1 MALGNAKELTEGRAM
16 PLLLGFT
23 VPILL
28 GAVLQQFY
36 LLTDSAI
43 VSNFIG
49 VSSLAAVGAST
60 STTFLI
66 LGFCNGCSGGMAIP
80 VAQAFGARDYSS
92 LRKYVFNSLRVTAL
106 MSVVLAVAAVLMCP
120 LIIRWIKV
128 PAEISTQ
135 ACTYLAII
143 LGGIPCTFYYN
154 LLSSI
159 IRALGDS
166 KTPFLF
172 LLFSSLLNIALDLLF
187 ITAFGWGV
195 TGAAVATVLSQGVS
209 AIFCFRFMKEHYDI
223 LWDCPEDRAWDGQT
237 VKSLLA
243 VGAPMGF
250 QFSITAIGSIM
261 LQSANNALGTVYVA
275 AFAAGIRIKML
286 FMVALESLG
295 VAMTTFCGQNYGAG
309 KIERIIDGVKASL
322 VMIAVYSVLAFAVMW
337 PLAKPLSMIF
347 ASAGDVEI
355 IAATM
360 KYIRVSVSAFFI
372 LGTLCLFRYS
382 IQGLGY
388 TNFAMWSGV
397 MEMIAR
403 IFVAFV
409 MVSPL
414 GFTAVCFGDAIAWV
428 LANLFL
434 VPAFIFVFRKVS
446 GRAKAKI

>member
-60 STTFLI
+60 SITFLI

-106 MSVVLAVAAVLMCP
+106 MSVALAVVAVLMCP

-128 PAEISTQ
+128 PAEISTE
-135 ACTYLAII
+135 ACVYLSII

-187 ITAFGWGV
+187 VTVFEWGV
-195 TGAAVATVLSQGVS
+195 PGAAVATVLSQGVS
-209 AIFCFRFMKEHYDI
+209 AVFCFRFMKEHYDL

-237 VKSLLA
+237 VKNLLA

-309 KIERIIDGVKASL
+309 KNERVIEGVKASL

-337 PLAKPLSMIF
+337 PLAKQLSMIF
-347 ASAGDVEI
+347 ASAEDVEI

-360 KYIRVSVSAFFI
+360 KYIRVSVSAFFL

-382 IQGLGY
+382 IQGLGH

-409 MVSPL
+409 MVGPL

-434 VPAFIFVFRKVS
+434 VPAFIVVFKKVS
-446 GRAKAKI
+446 GRA